1 MKNFTKLSKLPVI
14 LFGATILMSGL
25 SACSSE
31 DVLENA
37 EETTKYAARE
47 EVGSFETIFKNEKE
61 IAMRDF
67 SIALVKSLNQ
77 SNQLRQILKNE
88 ALEAINLDPEVLV
101 YKVKNLETETG
112 TVESLL
118 NSNLNGRSLADIFE
132 IMPTITVLVPE
143 LPEEEFNAGNW
154 DVNSQVPAVAVRLF
168 TANDTPIILND
179 YSQHVISQ
187 EIIPAFP
194 VLVVKD
200 NERIISN
207 RHSNFAGIED
217 DPFFMGESFSFKFI
231 SPYFSKWFVRPIF
244 RNDQKLVDAYNHYKT
259 VDGWQ
264 RDYIYYG
271 IKPTTP
277 NGPFVSDY
285 RESIVAMTTG
295 QPMQLYGKIS
305 DQTGDPS
312 FHLIQR
318 GNGSHWKDGNYEF
331 NFRLTSNSKAG
342 AGESQSFKFPVKATD
357 LFELSYQRMTG
368 LLGAF
373 GYFIVNNVE
382 AKTYSPNVSTIPW
395 NLEETAVEFKMTIF
409 EEDST
414 EESTVSTTMNSEFAT
429 NFGIDLDLGLSEMVK
444 LGLKFGTSA
453 KDTRSNTVAVKK
465 TLLSDDLGDYIM
477 YFRDKVILSETPT
490 SFGNFYSKRWYGE
503 DTRFLKFQYYPKRVQ

>member
-1 MKNFTKLSKLPVI
+1 M
-14 LFGATILMSGL
+14 AGL

-31 DVLENA
+31 DVLENV
-37 EETTKYAARE
+37 EETTKYAAKG
-47 EVGSFETIFKNEKE
+47 EVDSFEIIFKNEKE

-77 SNQLRQILKNE
+77 SNQLRQIIKSE

-101 YKVKNLETETG
+101 YKIKNLETETG

-118 NSNLNGRSLADIFE
+118 NSNLNGRALSEIFD

-143 LPEEEFNAGNW
+143 LPEEEFNVENW
-154 DVNSQVPAVAVRLF
+154 EINSQIPAVAVRLF

-179 YSQHVISQ
+179 YSQHVISK

-194 VLVVKD
+194 VVVVKD
-200 NERIISN
+200 NERIISD
-207 RHSNFAGIED
+207 RHSNFAGIEG
-217 DPFFMGESFSFKFI
+217 DPFFTGESYSFKFT
-231 SPYFSKWFVRPIF
+231 SPYFSKWFIKPIF
-244 RNDQKLVDAYNHYKT
+244 ADDQKLVDAYNHYKT

-271 IKPTTP
+271 IEPANP

-285 RESIVAMTTG
+285 RENIAAMTTG
-295 QPMQLYGKIS
+295 KPMELYSKIS
-305 DQTGDPS
+305 DQTGDP
-312 FHLIQR
+312 FFNPIIHPN
-318 GNGSHWKDGNYEF
+318 GNMSHWKDGGYEF

-342 AGESQSFKFPVKATD
+342 AGEFQSFKFPVKATD
-357 LFELSYQRMTG
+357 LFELTYQRMTG

-373 GYFIVNNVE
+373 GYFIVNE
-382 AKTYSPNVSTIPW
+382 ISAKIYNPNIATIPW
-395 NLEETAVEFKMTIF
+395 NLEETAIEFKMTVF

-414 EESTVSTTMNSEFAT
+414 EESNVSTTMNSEFAT
-429 NFGIDLDLGLSEMVK
+429 NFGIDINLGISEIVK
-444 LGLKFGTSA
+444 LGLKFGGAT
-453 KDTRSNTVAVKK
+453 KDARSNTVAVKR

-503 DTRFLKFQYYPKRVQ
+503 DNRYLKFQFYPKRVQ